1 MQGFIEKGH
10 KMAEQFDIDVK
21 ITKSYVTRKTLTIW
35 AEDESEAEDKAIE
48 MVENWNHGNADDVEV
63 EID

>member
-1 MQGFIEKGH
+1 
-10 KMAEQFDIDVK
+10 MAEQFDITVK
-21 ITKSYVTRKTLTIW
+21 ITKSYVSRKTLTIW
-35 AEDESEAEDKAIE
+35 AEDEGEAEEKAVE